1 MSLTSARLDDTLL
14 HMSEQG
20 NTLLYV
26 LTPNLERSAKSVAVK
41 RYSAQM
47 KSAGTFCDAEL
58 QEESLMNLPVLP
70 TVDEAIVWANEL
82 IAKITNLQTNDRS
95 DASKVIDGLFERVP
109 E

>member
-1 MSLTSARLDDTLL
+1 MSLTSPRFDDTLL

-47 KSAGTFCDAEL
+47 KSTGTFCDAEL

-82 IAKITNLQTNDRS
+82 IAKITNLQTKDRR